1 MWLLRI
7 ELKTSRRTVSVLNHW
22 AISPAPILPFYGHK
36 CFALLYVC
44 TMWLPIACR
53 GQKRALG
60 PLELQLQ
67 IWLWVAM
74 EPNPGP
80 VQEQEVLQLWWFEQ
94 EMCPAPDHGWNT
106 CSVVG
111 GLFGGSC
118 RTFRKW
124 GLAGRSRP
132 LKCGS
137 SVWHPSLLL
146 SWSFSLLRDCRD
158 NVRTLLSLPQ
168 GLCASAVMND
178 CVPPMTSQNNR
189 LPSQTALSTCQTAT
203 TQLMLQAM
211 HFSPLAKHRIAN
223 AASWLLPPEVLLY
236 GSEKCG
242 FCTMVLKILIAHSNV
257 RPGQSQGS

>member
-1 MWLLRI
+1 MAKGENMVKNHRRAFWQVLLTQALQWIWLHPFVQVHRQKNTFYTCKYIFLRDLFILKFLKKYLRIYLCIYLFNVCEYTVAIFRHTRRGHPIHYRWLWATMWLLRI

-94 EMCPAPDHGWNT
+94 EW
-106 CSVVG
+106 
-111 GLFGGSC
+111 
-118 RTFRKW
+118 
-124 GLAGRSRP
+124 
-132 LKCGS
+132 
-137 SVWHPSLLL
+137 
-146 SWSFSLLRDCRD
+146 
-158 NVRTLLSLPQ
+158 
-168 GLCASAVMND
+168 
-178 CVPPMTSQNNR
+178 PP
-189 LPSQTALSTCQTAT
+189 
-203 TQLMLQAM
+203 
-211 HFSPLAKHRIAN
+211 
-223 AASWLLPPEVLLY
+223 
-236 GSEKCG
+236 
-242 FCTMVLKILIAHSNV
+242 
-257 RPGQSQGS
+257 